1 MIDDD
6 ELRHGMRREGLMSA
20 FFVFIG
26 KVTSGLSLGIAGY
39 VLAAAGY
46 DNSGGTMPEPTDE
59 LNRAMRLLCGVLPAV
74 LSVLMLPLLYYH
86 PITHTRQ
93 QEINKQVV
101 EQRHAHFS
109 STSSTP
115 GAVISQPPSTAAAS
129 SAVTAGRAGVR
140 GSHSREAG
148 TASQP
153 SAIPYTPATTNTP
166 AICTH
171 SHGITVS
178 WVRSAPGRCAAPTS
192 ATVSAPTAAPAHSSA
207 ATG

>member
-1 MIDDD
+1 MNLLPMIMLADVIDDD

-101 EQRHAHFS
+101 EQRHAQFS

-115 GAVISQPPSTAAAS
+115 GVSEGIPLLG
-129 SAVTAGRAGVR
+129 GRPDDPEVER
-140 GSHSREAG
+140 GA
-148 TASQP
+148 
-153 SAIPYTPATTNTP
+153 
-166 AICTH
+166 
-171 SHGITVS
+171 
-178 WVRSAPGRCAAPTS
+178 
-192 ATVSAPTAAPAHSSA
+192 
-207 ATG
+207 